1 MKIVATTA
9 PTSPKTKK
17 TEFKPQAAMA
27 APTAVATAAEVPP
40 PRACRD
46 CQGNGR
52 SLQRLHRVE
61 SWRGQRIL
69 VEARKWRRRRQGRPK
84 MAAPAVGREALI
96 AATRELMKTMPPGQI
111 TRLDIARAA
120 GVDPNL
126 IRYYF
131 GDRSALLIAA
141 VLQAGSELRERQA
154 RGYAE
159 GTSARDKIRRRI
171 FILLETLYQDPSLHH
186 LIIERIIH
194 SKSKPARQLRN
205 DLVYRTCDELAV
217 VIEEGVAAGEF
228 RRVDHR
234 HLFLATVGACSFPMA
249 ERALFAEL
257 MGAAISEAD
266 LQAYAEFISGVFL
279 DGLTMH
285 ERVRR
290 SRPRNS

>member
-1 MKIVATTA
+1 MAKAT
-9 PTSPKTKK
+9 K
-17 TEFKPQAAMA
+17 
-27 APTAVATAAEVPP
+27 
-40 PRACRD
+40 
-46 CQGNGR
+46 
-52 SLQRLHRVE
+52 
-61 SWRGQRIL
+61 
-69 VEARKWRRRRQGRPK
+69 RRRSQGRPNK
-84 MAAPAVGREALI
+84 GTPAVGREVLI
-96 AATRELMKTMPPGQI
+96 SATRELMKSMPPGQI

-120 GVDPNL
+120 GVDPAL

-131 GDRSALLIAA
+131 GDKSALLVAA

-194 SKSKPARQLRN
+194 SKSKPARRLRD
-205 DLVYRTCDELAV
+205 DLVYRTCDELAA

-249 ERALFAEL
+249 ERPLFAEL
-257 MGAAISEAD
+257 MGGRTSEAD
-266 LQAYAEFISGVFL
+266 LHAYAEFVSDMIL
-279 DGLTMH
+279 DGLVL
-285 ERVRR
+285 RKQAKPPRR
-290 SRPRNS
+290 PDS

>member
-1 MKIVATTA
+1 VK
-9 PTSPKTKK
+9 S
-17 TEFKPQAAMA
+17 
-27 APTAVATAAEVPP
+27 
-40 PRACRD
+40 
-46 CQGNGR
+46 
-52 SLQRLHRVE
+52 
-61 SWRGQRIL
+61 
-69 VEARKWRRRRQGRPK
+69 
-84 MAAPAVGREALI
+84 
-96 AATRELMKTMPPGQI
+96 MPPGQI

-120 GVDPNL
+120 GVDPAL

-131 GDRSALLIAA
+131 GDKSALLVAA
-141 VLQAGSELRERQA
+141 VLQAGAELRERQA

-194 SKSKPARQLRN
+194 SKSKPARQLRH
-205 DLVYRTCDELAV
+205 DLVYRTCDELAA

-257 MGAAISEAD
+257 MGGPTGEAD
-266 LQAYAEFISGVFL
+266 LRAYADFVSDVFL
-279 DGLTMH
+279 DGLAVRKP
-285 ERVRR
+285 ERPPRR
-290 SRPRNS
+290 PVS

>member
-1 MKIVATTA
+1 LVKA
-9 PTSPKTKK
+9 
-17 TEFKPQAAMA
+17 
-27 APTAVATAAEVPP
+27 
-40 PRACRD
+40 R
-46 CQGNGR
+46 R
-52 SLQRLHRVE
+52 SR
-61 SWRGQRIL
+61 
-69 VEARKWRRRRQGRPK
+69 RKQGRPNK
-84 MAAPAVGREALI
+84 GAPAVGREVLI
-96 AATRELMKTMPPGQI
+96 AATRELMKSMPPGQI

-120 GVDPNL
+120 GVDPAL

-131 GDRSALLIAA
+131 GDKSALLVAA
-141 VLQAGSELRERQA
+141 VLRAGTELRERQA

-194 SKSKPARQLRN
+194 SKSKPARQLRH
-205 DLVYRTCDELAV
+205 DLVYRTCDELAA

-257 MGAAISEAD
+257 MGAPTSEAD
-266 LQAYAEFISGVFL
+266 LHAYAEFVSDVFL
-279 DGLTMH
+279 DGLALH
-285 ERVRR
+285 KQAK
-290 SRPRNS
+290 RPRRPIS